1 MKQSKSLADVLQ
13 AIEDQKESSKTDWF
27 QEFITL
33 KKQKLDQSISDV
45 LERNTTNAE
54 RERLG
59 QAPKLKPWE
68 DPFKVTRGKKKNN
81 QTVSKGQLMEDLKFN
96 PELKKQIEQSSGG
109 IDEYIKE
116 MTQTKHDDDY
126 QEDEF
131 AQLIEEDFGIKDPD
145 FSLWDDVED
154 SIERICEAY
163 DSDKE
168 KELDTKWQLFSKQ
181 QVLADELAKE
191 RFSQPRGKLSK
202 ELKDQMHDYA
212 KSMAMYRLEIAD
224 LQKSLSKLDLQERQ
238 FESPEDE
245 TLYESLYRPVKSQA
259 MQAKGRFNADQAT
272 DGSDV
277 LNSIKGVN
285 TSTSQIDLVDLDFS
299 AANAF
304 DLNSRVLPDTEACQK
319 IESEAVKEAEAEFKK
334 YSNAKNKAIK
344 QEDVI
349 ANTGTDE
356 YIEGGVDAE
365 FDAFSGSK
373 SSKKGFLSAAK
384 AASPKSTTSSDKDV
398 TSESKQH
405 LGYEGELSRAEQ
417 QISDQCYDYFFFG

>member
-1 MKQSKSLADVLQ
+1 
-13 AIEDQKESSKTDWF
+13 
-27 QEFITL
+27 
-33 KKQKLDQSISDV
+33 
-45 LERNTTNAE
+45 
-54 RERLG
+54 
-59 QAPKLKPWE
+59 
-68 DPFKVTRGKKKNN
+68 
-81 QTVSKGQLMEDLKFN
+81 MEDLKFN

-116 MTQTKHDDDY
+116 MTQTKNDDDY

-168 KELDTKWQLFSKQ
+168 KELDTKWQLFAKQ
-181 QVLADELAKE
+181 QVLADELAKD

-224 LQKSLSKLDLQERQ
+224 LQKSLSKLNLQERQ
-238 FESPEDE
+238 FESPEHE

-259 MQAKGRFNADQAT
+259 MQAKGRLNADQAT

-299 AANAF
+299 ASNAF
-304 DLNSRVLPDTEACQK
+304 DLDSRVLPDTEACQK

-334 YSNAKNKAIK
+334 YSNAKNKATK

-349 ANTGTDE
+349 ANTGTNE

-384 AASPKSTTSSDKDV
+384 ATSPQSTTSSDKDV

>member
-238 FESPEDE
+238 FESPEDK

-299 AANAF
+299 ASNAF
-304 DLNSRVLPDTEACQK
+304 DLDSRVLPDTEACQK
-319 IESEAVKEAEAEFKK
+319 IESEAVKEAEADFKK

-384 AASPKSTTSSDKDV
+384 ATSPKSTTSSDKDV